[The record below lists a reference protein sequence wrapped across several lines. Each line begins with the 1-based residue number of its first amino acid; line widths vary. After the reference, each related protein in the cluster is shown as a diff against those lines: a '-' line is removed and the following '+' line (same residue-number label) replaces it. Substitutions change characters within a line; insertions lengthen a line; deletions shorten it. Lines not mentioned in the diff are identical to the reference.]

1 MRRNSVFINNWTKT
15 SETLHE
21 DLSEGK
27 SKVHRRTGRE
37 GPEGE
42 WLYGSTLFL
51 TSTPVLV
58 EWSAQHP
65 GRFPPVKDP
74 VPIV

>member
-1 MRRNSVFINNWTKT
+1 VRRNSGFINNWTKT

-27 SKVHRRTGRE
+27 SKVHPRRGRE

-51 TSTPVLV
+51 TSTPVLGA
-58 EWSAQHP
+58 WSAQSP
-65 GRFPPVKDP
+65 GRFPPVKDT

>member
-27 SKVHRRTGRE
+27 SKVYPRTGRE
-37 GPEGE
+37 GAEGE
-42 WLYGSTLFL
+42 WFMAVLF
-51 TSTPVLV
+51 
-58 EWSAQHP
+58 
-65 GRFPPVKDP
+65 F
-74 VPIV
+74 